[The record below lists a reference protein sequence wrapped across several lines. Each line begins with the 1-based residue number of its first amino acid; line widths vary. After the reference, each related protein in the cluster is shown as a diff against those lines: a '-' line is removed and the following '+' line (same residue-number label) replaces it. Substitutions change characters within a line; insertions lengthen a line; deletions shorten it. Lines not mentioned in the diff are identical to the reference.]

1 MYYKCDLGGIPLE
14 NLEIGL
20 GWRDYPFLKR
30 GVVPQSLT
38 SLDYRPKT
46 RNSVLCAC
54 SQIHPA
60 IFFSKSFHKVTD
72 AYICLL

>member
-30 GVVPQSLT
+30 GIVPQPLT
-38 SLDYRPKT
+38 ALDYRPKLEIVSYVHAPKFIPPSFFQSLST
-46 RNSVLCAC
+46 R
-54 SQIHPA
+54 
-60 IFFSKSFHKVTD
+60 
-72 AYICLL
+72 